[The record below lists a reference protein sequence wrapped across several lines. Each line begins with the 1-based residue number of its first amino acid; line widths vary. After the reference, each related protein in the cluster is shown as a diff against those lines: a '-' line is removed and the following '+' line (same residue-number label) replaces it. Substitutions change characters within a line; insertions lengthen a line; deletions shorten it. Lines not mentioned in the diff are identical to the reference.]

1 MSDVVHQ
8 MKPARSAP
16 LAAAR
21 PRLRIGFGASLR
33 LGPGKI
39 DLIEAIAETG
49 SITAAARS
57 MGMSYRRAWVLVD
70 ETNRIFETPL
80 VVASAGGQH
89 GGGARVTEF
98 GLDVVAAWR
107 RIEAKTRAAIDAEF
121 SPFAD
126 RLVDFTRDGGTPVP
140 TEDAIDRSA

>member
-1 MSDVVHQ
+1 VSDVVHHL
-8 MKPARSAP
+8 KPVLPAP

-21 PRLRIGFGASLR
+21 PRLRIGFGATRR

-39 DLIEAIAETG
+39 DLIQAIAETG

-80 VVASAGGQH
+80 VTATAGGQN

-107 RIEAKTRAAIDAEF
+107 RIEAKTRAAIDAELA
-121 SPFAD
+121 PFAD
-126 RLVDFTRDGGTPVP
+126 RLVDFTRDQTPPDVAP
-140 TEDAIDRSA
+140 VDRSA

>member
-1 MSDVVHQ
+1 MSDVVQ
-8 MKPARSAP
+8 LKPVVSAP

-21 PRLRIGFGASLR
+21 PRLRIGFGPFLR

-39 DLIEAIAETG
+39 DLIEAIAATG

-70 ETNRIFETPL
+70 EANRIFTRPL
-80 VVASAGGQH
+80 VTANAGGAH

-98 GLDVVAAWR
+98 GLDLVAAWR

-121 SPFAD
+121 APFAAD
-126 RLVDFTRDGGTPVP
+126 LVDFT
-140 TEDAIDRSA
+140 DAASAAPPHEETA